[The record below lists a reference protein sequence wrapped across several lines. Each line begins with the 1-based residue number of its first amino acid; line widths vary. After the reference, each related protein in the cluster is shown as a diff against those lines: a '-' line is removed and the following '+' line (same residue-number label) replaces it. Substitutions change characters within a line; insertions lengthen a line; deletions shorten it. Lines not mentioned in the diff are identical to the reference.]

1 LAQEAQVVELT
12 LHLPTTE
19 VEMVLILGLIH
30 LHHSS
35 QWVAVAVR
43 ATHMALTFL
52 SLMAALEAVVVVARN
67 MVLAAPVDHQLKHF
81 LLMQQLN
88 TDLLEVTLQ
97 QVQVMLPVQVVEVP
111 ALSAVQ

>member
-1 LAQEAQVVELT
+1 LAQVAQVVELT

-52 SLMAALEAVVVVARN
+52 SPMAALEEVVVVARS
-67 MVLAAPVDHQLKHF
+67 MVLAEPVDHQLKHF

-88 TDLLEVTLQ
+88 MDLPEVTRQ
-97 QVQVMLPVQVVEVP
+97 QVQVMLRVQVAVVQV
-111 ALSAVQ
+111 LSEAQ